1 MDLGGSLMLEKIN
14 QINSFILSA
23 PYGAHGRFNLKS
35 HMDAK
40 LISFILR

>member
-1 MDLGGSLMLEKIN
+1 MDLGGSLMLEQIN
-14 QINSFILSA
+14 QIKSFFLSA
-23 PYGAHGRFNLKS
+23 PYGPNGRFNLKS